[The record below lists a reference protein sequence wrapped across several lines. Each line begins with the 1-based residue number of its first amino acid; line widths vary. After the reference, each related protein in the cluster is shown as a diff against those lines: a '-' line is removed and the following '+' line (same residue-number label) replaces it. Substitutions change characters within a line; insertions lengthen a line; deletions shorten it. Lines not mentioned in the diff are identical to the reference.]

1 MNGNDTL
8 VIANICLVLE
18 SEPSLGASFPSGDV
32 STSSG
37 SSNSVPIDQTTLS
50 YIQQAFKDIYSF
62 IKSNQCYGFVL
73 LSIYIYIIGIVI
85 KNSDYVNRLKS
96 LRFDIQKCIYAITEQ
111 TFTLKEGII
120 SPLTPFVLCSL

>member
-1 MNGNDTL
+1 M
-8 VIANICLVLE
+8 CPLVLARRIL
-18 SEPSLGASFPSGDV
+18 SLLTKQRCLTYSRPSKT
-32 STSSG
+32 STH
-37 SSNSVPIDQTTLS
+37 
-50 YIQQAFKDIYSF
+50 
-62 IKSNQCYGFVL
+62 L
-73 LSIYIYIIGIVI
+73 LRVTSAMGLYCKAYIYIIVIVI